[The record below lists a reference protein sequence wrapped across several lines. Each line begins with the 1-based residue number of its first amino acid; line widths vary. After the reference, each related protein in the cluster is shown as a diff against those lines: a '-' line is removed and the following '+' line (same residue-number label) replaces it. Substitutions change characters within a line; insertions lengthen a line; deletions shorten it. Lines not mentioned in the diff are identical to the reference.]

1 MKQYLTFIIGGWKQ
15 SSKRIKKNEGQVAF
29 FDIVLDTR
37 INFFNEGRAW
47 AGTFWETKKKCLS
60 TQKIKKQ

>member
-1 MKQYLTFIIGGWKQ
+1 MGGGNEVAKE
-15 SSKRIKKNEGQVAF
+15 SKKNEGQVAF

-47 AGTFWETKKKCLS
+47 AGTFWETKKNALALRKL
-60 TQKIKKQ
+60 KRK

>member
-1 MKQYLTFIIGGWKQ
+1 MGDENKVAKE
-15 SSKRIKKNEGQVAF
+15 SKKNEGQVAF

-60 TQKIKKQ
+60 TQKTKKEMMITNRW

>member
-1 MKQYLTFIIGGWKQ
+1 MGDGNKVAKE
-15 SSKRIKKNEGQVAF
+15 SKKNEGQVAF
-29 FDIVLDTR
+29 FDIVLDIR

-60 TQKIKKQ
+60 TQKIKK